1 MSRTRTRSKTARS
14 TKPSNPKAGKGPRKP
29 LDAVA
34 FSDEGAT
41 DLASHL
47 RQIRHFYKVHT
58 AVEIYE
64 DTGEVFMIPEARELL
79 EHALR
84 FAATLNG
91 APARCRNK
99 TCQGGRC
106 HMKIETNDY
115 GICGDAV
122 CHGGIGERTID
133 DAAKMLGF
141 LIEFAKRHAAW
152 AFE

>member
-1 MSRTRTRSKTARS
+1 MSQIRTRAKTARS
-14 TKPSNPKAGKGPRKP
+14 TKPSNPKAGKIPRNP
-29 LDAVA
+29 LDPVA

-47 RQIRHFYKVHT
+47 RQIRHFYKVHPP
-58 AVEIYE
+58 VEIDE
-64 DTGEVFMIPEARELL
+64 ETGEVFMITEAQDLL

-91 APARCRNK
+91 APARCRNQHCRK
-99 TCQGGRC
+99 GRC
-106 HMKIETNDY
+106 HMKIETRDY
-115 GICGDAV
+115 GICGDGV
-122 CHGGIGERTID
+122 CGGGIGERTID